1 MPARPGAASMIGMP
15 DASAHTRR
23 ALVEIAA
30 TQAALPKD
38 PIVRRYRLA
47 RVPLYT
53 EPAPVPDRFAHLRRS
68 YD

>member
-1 MPARPGAASMIGMP
+1 MPARLGAASMIGMP

-23 ALVEIAA
+23 ALVEVA
-30 TQAALPKD
+30 TSQAASSQD